1 MFTVDE
7 CGTTVYPRIHLSD
20 DPWRPR
26 SFRWCP
32 QCHISPSPS
41 LALPVSYTL
50 LASRLNILIPLA
62 LFFRWVSL
70 IIVMAGVGLVGFSG
84 SLIKDAIK
92 DSPLLTLVGIK
103 MTDLPSTE
111 PIEEPEVTQVLVGE
125 VGSR

>member
-1 MFTVDE
+1 
-7 CGTTVYPRIHLSD
+7 
-20 DPWRPR
+20 
-26 SFRWCP
+26 
-32 QCHISPSPS
+32 
-41 LALPVSYTL
+41 
-50 LASRLNILIPLA
+50 
-62 LFFRWVSL
+62 
-70 IIVMAGVGLVGFSG
+70 MAGVGLVGFSG